1 MNSQRKK
8 VIDLYKNLLFI
19 GRTYPDSKFR
29 ARLHGAFMKKKD
41 LTDPNEIQKA
51 IEHGWFVY
59 REIEALWFLK
69 KYRAMK
75 KRYTDREED
84 EFVNLEKKLK
94 ELEKEK
100 S

>member
-1 MNSQRKK
+1 MVSLRNK

-19 GRTYPDSKFR
+19 SKTYPDSKFK
-29 ARLHGAFMKKKD
+29 ARLHQSFMKKKD
-41 LTDPNEIQKA
+41 LKDPKEIQKA

-75 KRYTDREED
+75 RRYTDREED
-84 EFVNLEKKLK
+84 DYVNLEKKLK
-94 ELEKEK
+94 EIEKK
-100 S
+100 L